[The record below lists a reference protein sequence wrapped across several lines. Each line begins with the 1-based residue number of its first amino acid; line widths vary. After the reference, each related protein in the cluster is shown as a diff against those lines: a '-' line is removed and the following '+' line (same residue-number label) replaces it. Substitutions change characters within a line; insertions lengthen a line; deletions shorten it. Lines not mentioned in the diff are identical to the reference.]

1 LRRRHSDVTA
11 RQRRFERLR
20 SAHVRVKSSCKPT
33 AVRIEVPE
41 PGVTVSAWDDDSAE
55 WCEVYHYVQYLPVPQ
70 PAAASSSQES

>member
-1 LRRRHSDVTA
+1 MPMSMKPGQL
-11 RQRRFERLR
+11 ERVL
-20 SAHVRVKSSCKPT
+20 AGDIACPACKSSCKPT
-33 AVRIEVPE
+33 AVRVEIPE